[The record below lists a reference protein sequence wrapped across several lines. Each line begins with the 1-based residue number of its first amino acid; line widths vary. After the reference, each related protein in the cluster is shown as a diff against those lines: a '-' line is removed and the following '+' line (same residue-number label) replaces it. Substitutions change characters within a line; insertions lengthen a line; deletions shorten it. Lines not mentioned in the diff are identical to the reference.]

1 MIEKLKK
8 LVSVDLGRADYKTA
22 WDLQKKLVEL
32 RREGEIPDVLL
43 FTEHNPVITM
53 GRAGSTGNLLYSPEE
68 LKKRNV
74 ELYEIERGGDVT
86 FHGPGQLV
94 IYPILDL
101 NGHGRD
107 LHRYL
112 RNLEKTI
119 IMVLKEYGIDAVPK
133 EGLTGVWANDHKLA
147 AIGVAVSRWITYH
160 GAALNVNTDLD
171 YFKLITPCGITE
183 YPVGSMKSALGD
195 EVVIND
201 VKNRIEKSFGD
212 IFDYVIEPVDSLDSI
227 MPEPARCDQ

>member
-1 MIEKLKK
+1 MSKYSKNILR
-8 LVSVDLGRADYKTA
+8 VILGRTDYKSA
-22 WDLQKKLVEL
+22 WNLQKKLVDL
-32 RREGEIPDVLL
+32 RHQGEVDDLLL

-53 GRAGSTGNLLYSPEE
+53 GRAGSPKNVLSSAEE

-74 ELYEIERGGDVT
+74 ELHVIERGGDVT

-107 LHRYL
+107 LHKYL
-112 RNLEKTI
+112 RNLEQVI
-119 IMVLKEYGIDAVPK
+119 IGVLNDYGIEAGTK
-133 EGLTGVWANDHKLA
+133 EGLTGVWADNHKLA

-171 YFKLITPCGITE
+171 YFKLINPCGITD
-183 YPVGSMKSALGD
+183 YPVGSIKSALGKEIGLD
-195 EVVIND
+195 EVTG
-201 VKNRIEKSFGD
+201 KMEKSFAD
-212 IFDYVIEPVDSLDSI
+212 IFGYDIEPVDNLDSI
-227 MPEPARCDQ
+227 LPEPARCE